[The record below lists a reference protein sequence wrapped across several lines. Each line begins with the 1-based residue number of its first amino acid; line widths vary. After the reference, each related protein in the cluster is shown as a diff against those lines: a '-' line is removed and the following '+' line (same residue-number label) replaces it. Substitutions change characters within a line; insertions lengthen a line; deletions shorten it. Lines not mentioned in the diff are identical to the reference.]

1 MSIFDIF
8 SAGVFSSAP
17 KTTAQTA
24 RDRLRII
31 VEASGKSNGNPE
43 VEKLKSLILDLI
55 AQHTKVEKNDVV
67 INIGEQNGKSVLELS
82 VNLPEDA

>member
-8 SAGVFSSAP
+8 TGSVFTTSNKSA
-17 KTTAQTA
+17 KTAK
-24 RDRLRII
+24 DRLRII
-31 VEASGKSNGNPE
+31 VEASGRSNGNPE
-43 VEKLKSLILDLI
+43 VEKLKALILDLI

-82 VNLPEDA
+82 VNLPADDA

>member
-8 SAGVFSSAP
+8 TGSVFTTSNKSA
-17 KTTAQTA
+17 KTAK
-24 RDRLRII
+24 DRLRII
-31 VEASGKSNGNPE
+31 VEASGRSNGNPE
-43 VEKLKSLILDLI
+43 VEKLKALILDLI

-82 VNLPEDA
+82 VNLPADS

>member
-8 SAGVFSSAP
+8 TGSVFTTSNKSA
-17 KTTAQTA
+17 KTAK
-24 RDRLRII
+24 DRLRII
-31 VEASGKSNGNPE
+31 VEASGRSNGNPE
-43 VEKLKSLILDLI
+43 VEKLKALILDLI

-82 VNLPEDA
+82 VNLPADDS